1 MGIFKLTVSGQMHL
15 ACESASVLSEDCL
28 TKAVPLSGST
38 VASDYRYYTG
48 GGVHFKI
55 ANGRHILIIIPWT

>member
-15 ACESASVLSEDCL
+15 ACESASVLSEDWL

-38 VASDYRYYTG
+38 VAFDYISYMG
-48 GGVHFKI
+48 GC
-55 ANGRHILIIIPWT
+55 ILKLQMADTF

>member
-15 ACESASVLSEDCL
+15 ACESASVLSEDWL

-38 VASDYRYYTG
+38 VPFDYISYMG
-48 GGVHFKI
+48 GGC
-55 ANGRHILIIIPWT
+55 ILKLQMADTF